1 MRGPSWGILSK
12 AVALI
17 QEQMDVIKNQERL
30 IKYYE
35 KEMGKKW
42 NITIASN
49 AEKESESPI
58 PPKNTKFVQDA

>member
-35 KEMGKKW
+35 KEMGKK
-42 NITIASN
+42 
-49 AEKESESPI
+49 
-58 PPKNTKFVQDA
+58 

>member
-12 AVALI
+12 EVALI

-35 KEMGKKW
+35 KEMGKK
-42 NITIASN
+42 
-49 AEKESESPI
+49 
-58 PPKNTKFVQDA
+58 